1 MTISEKITNFFA
13 CLIACVLGV
22 IGFFATLMVLGMM
35 LDGVSQ
41 YNVEH
46 DRCLK
51 HATNG
56 LEIRACQ

>member
-1 MTISEKITNFFA
+1 MLKHWFITIASFMLVA
-13 CLIACVLGV
+13 A
-22 IGFFATLMVLGMM
+22 GFFALLMVLGMM

-41 YNVEH
+41 YQIEH

-56 LEIRACQ
+56 LEIRACR